1 MSAASSFNTIQYCI
15 DNNIPCFTF
24 TMDHTKKCNIAW
36 KQINSNNFTSKIDE
50 YDNGFAIITG
60 GKFIVIDF
68 DLKHSPP
75 ENIFNIL
82 TDHCECIE
90 QTPGGY
96 HFWFHVDSQTSNF
109 TSNTN
114 ISWDN
119 TSIEG
124 LDIRATGGICYTTP
138 SYYMVQEE
146 KKKYKWLKGNLS
158 TATIL
163 SSIII
168 NHLTTT
174 TPDISSVK
182 YNIVESPKTDDEILT
197 ILNGLSQKRNDNYAS
212 WLAVGMALKNSGYS
226 CELWDEWSKQS
237 PKYRYGTCH
246 QKWNTFTEKENP
258 ITKASLYAWLKE
270 DNYDLFIT
278 IQGNNDEN
286 INALLAATNAS
297 IAETFYRM
305 NPTRY
310 LYSTVD
316 GWYILQPNHIWVCTN
331 STDIM
336 SIPNILNTI
345 RNECNEVL
353 GRVILKLNRT
363 NEEDGI
369 KHKMLGEALKRLSS
383 SSFLKAVT
391 AFLPGL
397 YHKHG
402 VEELFNEKRHLLGFT
417 NGVMDMNTFTF
428 RTIEPD
434 DYITITCGYDYR
446 PIEQSEKSLVR
457 TFLEKIFPNESV
469 LQYILFALS
478 KTLVGEN
485 IEQIFHVFTGMGANG
500 KSCLMDLCKIVFGKY
515 YHTFNVT
522 YLTKEDDGKDKPLP
536 ELAAARYCRMLVTS
550 EAEERDKFQIALLKR
565 ITGNEEV
572 SFRGMY
578 AKHACK
584 YIPQFKLWI
593 LTNEIPKLSKYD
605 QAIERRMRCVHF
617 PTRFVYHPRSDNEQ
631 LRDDTLGQQFK
642 TNEQW
647 RFGLLGLL
655 LDIAKGKQGVLLE
668 MPQEVSEFTDNYML
682 ENNPVGAWL
691 RQFYTITGRREDSI
705 QKTEL
710 YKIFLADS
718 GIHKTQKSFS
728 DDITKCNIGEKKVM
742 GERFYFGLIR
752 K

>member
-1 MSAASSFNTIQYCI
+1 
-15 DNNIPCFTF
+15 
-24 TMDHTKKCNIAW
+24 MDHTKKCNIAW
-36 KQINSNNFTSKIDE
+36 KQINSSNFISKLDE
-50 YDNGFAIITG
+50 YDNGFAIITDK
-60 GKFIVIDF
+60 KFIVIDF

-75 ENIFNIL
+75 EEIYNIL
-82 TDHCECIE
+82 TEYCECIE

-96 HFWFHVDSQTSNF
+96 HFWFLTDTHTSEF

-119 TSIEG
+119 VSIEG
-124 LDIRATGGICYTTP
+124 LDIRANGGICYTVP
-138 SYYMVQEE
+138 SYYNDLHGE
-146 KKKYKWLKGNLS
+146 KKKYKWFKGNLS

-163 SSIII
+163 PSIIM
-168 NHLTTT
+168 NHLTST
-174 TPDISSVK
+174 VNNNK
-182 YNIVESPKTDDEILT
+182 YVAIINEHKTIESPGTDDDIVI
-197 ILNGLSQKRNDNYAS
+197 ILNGLSQKRNDDYSN
-212 WLAVGMALKNSGYS
+212 WLTVGIALKNSGYS
-226 CELWDEWSKQS
+226 CEIWDEWSKQS
-237 PKYRYGTCH
+237 PKYRYGTCY
-246 QKWNTFTEKENP
+246 QKWNTFTEKEIP

-270 DNYDLFIT
+270 DNYDLFTT
-278 IQGNNDEN
+278 IQGNNNEN

-305 NPTRY
+305 NPNRY

-316 GWYILQPNHIWVCTN
+316 GWYILQQNGTWVCTN
-331 STDIM
+331 STDVL

-353 GRVILKLNRT
+353 GKVILSLNRS
-363 NEEDGI
+363 NEEESI

-397 YHKHG
+397 YHKQG
-402 VEELFNEKRHLLGFT
+402 VEELFNEKRHLLAFT
-417 NGVMDMNTFTF
+417 NGVMDMTTFTF
-428 RTIEPD
+428 RTIEPN
-434 DYITITCGYDYR
+434 DYITVTCGYDYR
-446 PIEQSEKSLVR
+446 PVEQEEKTLVR
-457 TFLEKIFPNESV
+457 AFLQKIFPNETV

-536 ELAAARYCRMLVTS
+536 ELAAARYCRTLVTS

-617 PTRFVYHPRSDNEQ
+617 PTRFVYHPRADNEQ

-655 LDIAKGKQGVLLE
+655 LDIAEEKQGVLLE
-668 MPQEVSEFTDNYML
+668 MPEEVREFTDNYML

-691 RQFYTITGRREDSI
+691 RQYYTITGRRDDTI

-710 YKIFLADS
+710 YKAFLTDS

-742 GERFYFGLIR
+742 GERFYFGLVR